1 MDRFTQIDIFGLS
14 VFIENNIGQQILYT
28 IEPVGEF
35 YQCFVQKRI
44 SRKGRWK
51 SKRLI
56 ESSKTYLRY
65 EYAEN
70 DAGFKIERNPT
81 IAKHLI

>member
-28 IEPVGEF
+28 IEAVGEF
-35 YQCFVQKRI
+35 YQCFVQKRTTK
-44 SRKGRWK
+44 SERWK

-56 ESSKTYLRY
+56 ESSKTYLRF

-70 DAGFKIERNPT
+70 DADFRIER
-81 IAKHLI
+81 